1 MNKELRQNVVRAM
14 EYLVRSTTN
23 EELSDDWFSDGVE
36 DGYIE
41 YEDFKLTE
49 DFDEYYLEDKNF
61 KNLLSIFLKT
71 MSRAWKD
78 GGLYCD
84 EVTSCDKTDYHLE

>member
-1 MNKELRQNVVRAM
+1 MNKDYRQKMVKAM
-14 EYLVRSTTN
+14 EFLIAHVN
-23 EELSDDWFSDGVE
+23 DEELLNGWLSCGVADGDIQFGDLEVS
-36 DGYIE
+36 
-41 YEDFKLTE
+41 E